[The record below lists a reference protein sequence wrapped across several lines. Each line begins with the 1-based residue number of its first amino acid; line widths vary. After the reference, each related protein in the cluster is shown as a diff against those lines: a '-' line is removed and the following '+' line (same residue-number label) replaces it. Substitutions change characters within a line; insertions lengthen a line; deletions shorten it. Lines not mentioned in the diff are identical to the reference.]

1 MKTAFQHIR
10 KLCNKVGH
18 TSFTVFVAPI
28 LVLYSFTSCNKDK
41 LEVKIHIKNETGV
54 EWRNITVTA
63 YDSSAVPVYTD
74 NDTLHIY
81 MLKSSTRTNLSADST
96 CPSGA
101 TLIARKGEDTN
112 AEWYELRFI
121 NNENQIQYAY
131 YKPENKKEH
140 SFTVTTDN
148 FGRKFPIRNKRLP
161 TNDTLRVLMIG
172 NSFTDDATQY
182 LDDIVAKSGIDL
194 NTCCVYRLT
203 QGGAD
208 LLTWCYN
215 YENFSTKSIERKAG
229 MYTMPITNGTVQE
242 LLSQDWDVISL
253 QQVSYL
259 SNNFNTYSPYLDNLI
274 SYIKTDCTN
283 KNVSICWHMT
293 WSYWGLYPE
302 KGPKETTG
310 WQSIVN
316 TVKEMQT
323 AYGIDIIVPSGTC
336 IELARGTSL
345 NTKYSLTRDG
355 KHIAFGVGR
364 YILACTV
371 FETLFAPVYGKTIID
386 NASRH
391 ELNEVEKQNTYEC
404 RSVTDKNALL
414 CQLLA
419 VKATGQWDKKD

>member
-41 LEVKIHIKNETGV
+41 LEVKIRIKNETGI

-63 YDSSAVPVYTD
+63 YDASAMPVYSND
-74 NDTLHIY
+74 NTPY
-81 MLKSSTRTNLSADST
+81 MLKSSKSTDLSADST

-101 TLIARKGEDTN
+101 TLIAKMGEDTD
-112 AEWYELRFI
+112 AEWYELRFT
-121 NNENQIQYAY
+121 NDENQIQYAY
-131 YKPENKKEH
+131 YKPENKKEQ
-140 SFTVTTDN
+140 SFTVTPDN
-148 FGRKFPIRNKRLP
+148 FGRKFPIRNNPLP

-172 NSFTDDATQY
+172 NSFTDDATEY
-182 LDDIVAKSGIDL
+182 LGDIVAKSGIDL
-194 NTCCVYRLT
+194 NTCCVYSLT
-203 QGGAD
+203 QGYAD
-208 LLTWCYN
+208 LSTWSANYN
-215 YENFSTKSIERKAG
+215 NFSTKSIERKAG
-229 MYTMPITNGTVQE
+229 KYTMPITNGTVEE

-253 QQVSYL
+253 QQVSTL
-259 SNNFNTYSPYLDNLI
+259 SNKFRSLSPSLDNLI